1 MSLLLEKK
9 ILKKKKQK
17 TKNSQTN
24 KQKNKWKKLSK
35 SSEFQPVITR
45 DMVKCF
51 SQFYIFVPHVF
62 KIEGIWL
69 INDLKNSGDK

>member
-1 MSLLLEKK
+1 MSLLQPKK
-9 ILKKKKQK
+9 TKNKKKKAK
-17 TKNSQTN
+17 KKKN
-24 KQKNKWKKLSK
+24 KQKKKWKKLSK

-62 KIEGIWL
+62 KIEE
-69 INDLKNSGDK
+69 SGWSKT